1 MIKELLNKHNI
12 NYEIHGT
19 EIRLSCLF
27 TNHEHDTQGQYGF
40 HINTETSQYHCF
52 KCGEKGNIYT
62 LCEKLGWDLPI
73 ELQKP
78 QKSTYIKSYP
88 TASTK
93 AILNENSRIYLNKR
107 GVSDQVITDFNV
119 TTKSLKGSSY
129 IAIPIEDSL
138 GVIIGNKLREC
149 PEFGNKKLW
158 EQKGSTAQLFGFH
171 YVKNSPH
178 LGRTIVI
185 TEGELDALA
194 VISQGIAAVSS
205 TGGASTWNDSW
216 SELIRDNYDTVY
228 VALDNDEPG
237 KKGSKKVAES
247 LWKNRVQNIYIVNLP
262 SEGGLKDMGEFIQSG
277 VLVSEIIEKYTT
289 SYPPEISTEGFVE
302 MGVTEIAQTLDPII
316 KLDNI
321 TKVALLYSCIGVFTE
336 KHVVNV
342 AMNGQSSTGKTFIV
356 KNIID
361 LFPEENVITIGN
373 ASKKAFIHQ
382 SGEYDK
388 ENNTIT
394 IDLENKIVTILDAP
408 STELMETLRSFLSQD
423 AKEIIFSITDKNS
436 SGGQQTKNV
445 KLRGPASFIL
455 CTAGLHRD
463 EQESTRLLVLSPE
476 VNSEKTKMALEYR
489 LTEAIDHESF
499 KNSTVYHESVIL
511 LKKRILAIKYQ
522 EISHV
527 DIPHKEYLQEVYMR
541 NSKSLEP
548 RHVRDFHRFKSLVA
562 GSAMFNYIWR
572 SKNGHTLTANRF
584 DIDQAGIIWEK
595 ISEPQNLGIAPY
607 VLNIYFEIVLPCFQE
622 SGEPITLREILTY
635 YYKVKNSML
644 NEKYLRN
651 QILPQLETAGMIEI
665 TQSSNDKRIKLITP
679 LYGLSENNSSPMM
692 GVEIDEFE
700 EFWNRKGDMT
710 QGQDNDEN
718 IEYTGFLPDLTD
730 ESQSI

>member
-1 MIKELLNKHNI
+1 MIKELLSKHNI

-19 EIRLSCLF
+19 EIKLPCPF
-27 TNHEHDTQGQYGF
+27 TNHEHDVSGQYGF
-40 HINTETSQYHCF
+40 SINTETSQYHCF
-52 KCGEKGNIYT
+52 KCGERGNIYT

-73 ELQKP
+73 GLQKL
-78 QKSTYIKSYP
+78 KKGTYNNSYST
-88 TASTK
+88 TSTK
-93 AILNENSRIYLNKR
+93 AALSENSRKYLNGR
-107 GVSDQVITDFNV
+107 GISDQIIDDFKIIEKV
-119 TTKSLKGSSY
+119 HKGSKY
-129 IAIPIEDSL
+129 IALPVEDSS
-138 GVIIGNKLREC
+138 GTVIGSKLREC

-158 EQKGSTAQLFGFH
+158 DQKGGSAQLFGFH
-171 YVKNSPH
+171 YAKNHPH

-194 VISQGIAAVSS
+194 VISQGYAAVSS
-205 TGGASTWNDSW
+205 TGGANTWNDGW
-216 SELIRDNYDTVY
+216 SELIKNNYDTVY
-228 VALDNDEPG
+228 VALDNDEAG
-237 KKGSKKVAES
+237 KKGTKKVVES
-247 LWKNRVQNIYIVNLP
+247 LWKNKAQNIYIVNLP
-262 SEGGLKDMGEFIQSG
+262 TERGLKDIGEFIQSG
-277 VLVSEIIEKYTT
+277 ETVSEIVKRYTT
-289 SYPPEISTEGFVE
+289 VYPPEISTEGFTE
-302 MGVTEIAQTLDPII
+302 MGVTEIAQALDPVI

-356 KNIID
+356 KNIVD
-361 LFPEENVITIGN
+361 LFPSENVIVIGN

-394 IDLENKIVTILDAP
+394 IDLANKIVTILDAP

-423 AKEIIFSITDKNS
+423 DKEITFSITDKNS

-489 LTEAIDHESF
+489 LTEAIDHETF
-499 KNSTVYHESVIL
+499 KNNTVEHESIIL

-522 EISHV
+522 EIDHV
-527 DIPHKEYLQEVYMR
+527 DIPYKEYLQEVYLR
-541 NSKSLEP
+541 NSKNLEP

-572 SKNGHTLTANRF
+572 SKNGHTLTATKF
-584 DIDQAGIIWEK
+584 DIDQAGVIWEK

-607 VLNIYFEIVLPCFQE
+607 VLNIYSEIILPCFQKNGE
-622 SGEPITLREILTY
+622 SVTLRELLTY
-635 YYKVKNSML
+635 YYKVKNSIL

-665 TQSSNDKRIKLITP
+665 TQNMNDKRIKLITP
-679 LYGLSENNSSPMM
+679 LYGLPENNSSLTV
-692 GVEIDEFE
+692 GVEI
-700 EFWNRKGDMT
+700 
-710 QGQDNDEN
+710 
-718 IEYTGFLPDLTD
+718 Y
-730 ESQSI
+730 